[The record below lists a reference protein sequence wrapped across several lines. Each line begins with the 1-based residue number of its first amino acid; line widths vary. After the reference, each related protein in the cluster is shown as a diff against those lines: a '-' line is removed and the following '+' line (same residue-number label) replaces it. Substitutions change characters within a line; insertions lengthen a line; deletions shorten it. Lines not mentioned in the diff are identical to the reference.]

1 MFEQQLSMKP
11 YVGLPDNSE
20 LPFPA
25 GTPFKGVVR
34 SNTFIT
40 GEALATAIGLTVGT
54 AKDGDAG
61 WLHFIAA
68 DTGMEFY
75 IAKKTMRYN
84 VSWEQLSTAQANKEI
99 TINGDVYVC
108 QFITGMTGP
117 NLAVADS
124 TAGGLWNKYM
134 YPLYSGDRYTELPAG
149 TPVWGSY
156 NAFMLGLPAAKVSQD
171 PGVHSICAEAV
182 TNGGHAT
189 RGVTWTNSDVPNI
202 MGLWYVATNTPQTW
216 YGWRPMLVKKSTLPP
231 SVYRGQVAASA
242 FITPSALST
251 LVSYS
256 FGTLMD
262 DATPWLHF
270 IEDNGKEVYVAQKS
284 LRDKCT
290 RASLNTAGLG
300 NTANGKLVTIGG
312 KNYKCRLLTEA
323 EWNRY
328 MYGVY
333 DNSVVTVNTLFWASF
348 TPTNLTVGSN
358 SVVAGGL
365 THTFDGTTRGYP
377 NISGAWATNDGSPG
391 TSGYAWRPI
400 LELVP

>member
-1 MFEQQLSMKP
+1 MLSTVP
-11 YVGLPDNSE
+11 RGGLADNSD

-34 SNTFIT
+34 TTDFIT
-40 GEALATAIGLTVGT
+40 GDALATAIALTLGT
-54 AKDGDAG
+54 SKDSDAG
-61 WLHFIAA
+61 WLHFIDP
-68 DTGMEFY
+68 DTSLEFY
-75 IAKKTMRYN
+75 VAKKTMRYN
-84 VSWEQLSTAQANKEI
+84 LSWEQINAAQINKEI
-99 TINGDVYVC
+99 TINGDVYIC
-108 QFITGMTGP
+108 RFITSMVNP
-117 NLAVADS
+117 NLAVSDAN
-124 TAGGLWNKYM
+124 AGGEWNTYM
-134 YPLYSGDRYTELPAG
+134 YPLYGGDRRAELPAG
-149 TPVWGSY
+149 TPVWGY
-156 NAFMLGLPAAKVSQD
+156 YTADMLGISPIKQSSGNGL
-171 PGVHSICAEAV
+171 HSVCSEPV

-189 RGVTWTNSDVPNI
+189 RGDTWTNSSVPCI
-202 MGLWYVATNTPQTW
+202 MGLWYVVTNTPQVW
-216 YGWRPMLVKKSTLPP
+216 YGWRPVLVKKSTLPP
-231 SVYRGQVAASA
+231 SVYQGVVSAAS

-270 IEDNGKEVYVAQKS
+270 KETNGKEVWVAQKS
-284 LRDKCT
+284 IRDKCT

-300 NTANGKLVTIGG
+300 NTAAGKLVTIGG

-333 DNSVVTVNTLFWASF
+333 DNSTVTVNTQFWAQFSN
-348 TPTNLTVGSN
+348 TDLTVGN
-358 SVVAGGL
+358 NAVVAGGL
-365 THTFDGTTRGYP
+365 AHTYDGTTRGYP
-377 NISGAWATNDGSPG
+377 NISAAWATNDGSPG